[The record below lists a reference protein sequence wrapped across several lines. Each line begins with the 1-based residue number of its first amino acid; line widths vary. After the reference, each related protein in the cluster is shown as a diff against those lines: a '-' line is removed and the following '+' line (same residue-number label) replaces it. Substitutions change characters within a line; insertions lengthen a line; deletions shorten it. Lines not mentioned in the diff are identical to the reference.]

1 MSTTETNLAGRSG
14 NLVETREG
22 RDPRIVFF
30 HFVLAA
36 LLLTLAGG
44 LVYQQLIKTDV
55 YAERERVQNQ
65 RRILVPGPRGNI
77 YDRNGTL
84 LVGNRPR
91 FAVVLYLDELRLE
104 FRHEFIRVRRNY
116 RDTGDKDL
124 PSASEMEQIAQA
136 TVVQR
141 YLDQINQVLHRDE
154 KVDSKDLRKHFS
166 RQLLLPYTLL
176 GDLSSD
182 EYARLIENLPV
193 NSPLQVYTS
202 STRFYPFGS
211 AAAHTLGYVGI
222 DPDIDKGDLPG
233 EGLTTFTMKGS
244 IGRDGLEKAFDAQLQ
259 GTAGGSIF
267 LVDPAGYRVKGT
279 LEKRLPVQGNNLITS
294 LDIDLQLA
302 AEARMAENEVTG
314 GLVAVDI
321 RTGEVL
327 ALASKPDYNLADFSP
342 SLSHATAADIEARS
356 AWMNRAVAAFHPPG
370 STFKILHTIAALRAG
385 TVTPTSIIADCQGAM
400 KVGNRIFTCENGR
413 VQHGELQLPDAIAKS
428 CDVFF
433 YTLGLTTRP
442 EVIAAEARRFHMDQ
456 RSGIELP
463 NEPGRMAIPD
473 PTWKAQMYDS
483 GKISEKRWVPGDTA
497 NMSIGQGYVLEN
509 PLTMACFAASVARD
523 EVYTKP
529 TLVHNPQAPIQ
540 HSERIGLTPAQR
552 AALVQGMEGCTTYG
566 TARVLTTI
574 ESERIP
580 GVKVAGKTGT
590 AQIPGNKNAAWFI
603 CFAPSDRPEI
613 AVAVMLEGDTAGEE
627 YGGGTNAAP
636 IANAVLKK
644 YFEKKSRPPGQLLPT
659 VKSS

>member
-1 MSTTETNLAGRSG
+1 MSTTETNLAERSG
-14 NLVETREG
+14 NLVETRQG
-22 RDPRIVFF
+22 YDPRIVFF
-30 HFVLAA
+30 HFVVAA
-36 LLLTLAGG
+36 LLLTLVGG
-44 LVYQQLIKTDV
+44 LFYQQLMRTDV

-91 FAVVLYLDELRLE
+91 FAVVLYLDELRQE
-104 FRHEFIRVRRNY
+104 FRREYIRVRRNY

-124 PSASEMEQIAQA
+124 PTAGEMEQIAQA
-136 TVVQR
+136 SVVQR
-141 YLDQINQVLHRDE
+141 YLDQINQILHRDE
-154 KVDSKDLRKHFS
+154 HVDSKDLRKHFA

-182 EYARLIENLPV
+182 EYAKLIENLPV

-211 AAAHTLGYVGI
+211 AAAHTLGYVGV
-222 DPDIDKGDLPG
+222 DPDVDTGDLPG
-233 EGLTTFTMKGS
+233 EGLTTFRMKGS
-244 IGRDGLEKAFDAQLQ
+244 IGRDGLEKAFDTQLQ

-267 LVDPAGYRVKGT
+267 LVDPAGYRVKGNI
-279 LEKRLPVQGNNLITS
+279 EKRLPVQGNNLITS

-302 AEARMAENEVTG
+302 AEQRMTENEVTG
-314 GLVAVDI
+314 GVVALDV

-342 SLSHATAADIEARS
+342 ALSHATAADIEARG
-356 AWMNRAVAAFHPPG
+356 AWINRAVAAFHPPG

-385 TVTPTSIIADCQGAM
+385 TVTPTSIIADCVGAM
-400 KVGNRIFTCENGR
+400 KVGNRIFTCENGHA
-413 VQHGELQLPDAIAKS
+413 QHGELLLPEAIAKS

-433 YTLGLTTRP
+433 YTLGLNTRP

-463 NEPGRMAIPD
+463 NEPGRMTIPD
-473 PTWKAQMYDS
+473 PDWKWKTQDT
-483 GKISEKRWVPGDTA
+483 KWFPGDTA

-523 EVYTKP
+523 EIYTKP
-529 TLVHNPQAPIQ
+529 TLVHNPQAPAQ
-540 HSERIGLTPAQR
+540 HSGRTGLTPAQR
-552 AALVQGMEGCTTYG
+552 AALIQGMEGCTTYG
-566 TARVLTTI
+566 TAKVLTTL

-580 GVKVAGKTGT
+580 GVKIAGKTGT

-603 CFAPSDRPEI
+603 CFAPSDKPEI
-613 AVAVMLEGDTAGEE
+613 AVAVMLEGDTPGED
-627 YGGGTNAAP
+627 YGGGANASP
-636 IANAVLKK
+636 IANAILKK
-644 YFEKKSRPPGQLLPT
+644 YFEKKSRPPGQLLPPALPVGGRT
-659 VKSS
+659 P